1 VEFVATPARVTIHRA
16 ILAQLRRLTVYQ
28 NRVMPWLILLGTW
41 LAAGAAAPATAA
53 SGLGGVLNNSPFTQ
67 FTEADY
73 QQFFAAVGQAAEG
86 PVGGPAVNWA
96 NAASGARGSV
106 NVLRAF
112 QRPEGDCRDLR
123 GENTARGRS
132 RSYRVT
138 VCRAP
143 GSQWRLMASEPP
155 PSAAPPKPAAAAAP
169 VARSDGFPTT
179 LPASFSGMLPCA
191 DCPGLQY
198 HIEFHDDGSYRMRM
212 TYLER
217 GANGAGKDVDD
228 AGAWQLVLDGQR
240 VTLRSDQNTT
250 TTFAVRNPD
259 TLRLLDKN
267 GKEISSGLNYDLKR
281 ATPYTPIEPAH

>member
-1 VEFVATPARVTIHRA
+1 
-16 ILAQLRRLTVYQ
+16 VYQ
-28 NRVMPWLILLGTW
+28 NRATPWLILLGAW
-41 LAAGAAAPATAA
+41 FFAALATPAAEATGLAGP
-53 SGLGGVLNNSPFTQ
+53 LRNSPFTQ
-67 FTEADY
+67 FTDADY

-106 NVLRAF
+106 NVLRAY

-123 GENTARGRS
+123 GENTARGRTQP
-132 RSYRVT
+132 YRVT
-138 VCRAP
+138 VCKAP
-143 GSQWRLMASEPP
+143 AGKWRLMATSDPP
-155 PSAAPPKPAAAAAP
+155 PKAAPAKVAAVAP
-169 VARSDGFPTT
+169 PARSDGFPTT
-179 LPASFSGMLPCA
+179 LPASFSGVLPCA

-267 GKEISSGLNYDLKR
+267 GQEISSGLNYDLKR

>member
-1 VEFVATPARVTIHRA
+1 MYKNRVT
-16 ILAQLRRLTVYQ
+16 
-28 NRVMPWLILLGTW
+28 PWLILLGAC
-41 LAAGAAAPATAA
+41 LAAFGAAPVNAA
-53 SGLGGVLNNSPFTQ
+53 SGLTGVLKDSPFTQ

-73 QQFFAAVGQAAEG
+73 QQFFASVGQAANG

-106 NVLRAF
+106 YVLRAF
-112 QRPEGDCRDLR
+112 QRPEGDCRDLK

-132 RSYRVT
+132 EPYRVT
-138 VCRAP
+138 VCKAP
-143 GSQWRLMASEPP
+143 DGKWRLMASEPP
-155 PSAAPPKPAAAAAP
+155 AKTAPAKAAAVAPAARPA
-169 VARSDGFPTT
+169 GFPAI
-179 LPASFSGMLPCA
+179 LPASFSGVLPCA

-240 VTLRSDQNTT
+240 VTLRSDQNIT
-250 TTFAVRNPD
+250 TTFAIRNPD
-259 TLRLLDKN
+259 TLRLVDK
-267 GKEISSGLNYDLKR
+267 SGEEFKSKLNYDLKR
-281 ATPYTPIEPAH
+281 ATAYAPIEPAH

>member
-1 VEFVATPARVTIHRA
+1 
-16 ILAQLRRLTVYQ
+16 VYQ
-28 NRVMPWLILLGTW
+28 NRVTPWLILLGAW
-41 LAAGAAAPATAA
+41 LFAAVAAPAIAV
-53 SGLGGVLNNSPFTQ
+53 SGLASAFKDSPFTQ
-67 FTEADY
+67 FTDADY

-106 NVLRAF
+106 NVLRAY

-132 RSYRVT
+132 EPYRVT
-138 VCRAP
+138 VCKAP
-143 GSQWRLMASEPP
+143 GGKWRLMASEPP
-155 PSAAPPKPAAAAAP
+155 PKAAAAAP
-169 VARSDGFPTT
+169 VVRKAGFPTT
-179 LPASFSGMLPCA
+179 LPSSFSGVLPCA

-198 HIEFHDDGSYRMRM
+198 HIDFHDDGSYQLRM

-217 GANGAGKDVDD
+217 GANGAGKDVDE

-250 TTFAVRNPD
+250 TTFAVRDPD

-267 GKEISSGLNYDLKR
+267 GEEIASKLNYDLKR
-281 ATPYTPIEPAH
+281 AAQFAPIGPAH

>member
-1 VEFVATPARVTIHRA
+1 
-16 ILAQLRRLTVYQ
+16 VYQ
-28 NRVMPWLILLGTW
+28 NRVMPWLILLGAW
-41 LAAGAAAPATAA
+41 LAATVTVPAAAA
-53 SGLGGVLNNSPFTQ
+53 SGLAGALKDSPFTQ
-67 FTEADY
+67 FTDADY

-106 NVLRAF
+106 NILRAY

-123 GENTARGRS
+123 GENTARGLS
-132 RSYRVT
+132 EPYRVT

-143 GSQWRLMASEPP
+143 GGKWRLMASEPP
-155 PSAAPPKPAAAAAP
+155 AKAAPAKVAAAAP
-169 VARSDGFPTT
+169 VAAPAARTAGFPTT
-179 LPASFSGMLPCA
+179 LPASFSGVLPCA

-212 TYLER
+212 TYMER

-240 VTLRSDQNTT
+240 VTLRSEQNTT
-250 TTFAVRNPD
+250 TTFAIRNPD

-267 GKEISSGLNYDLKR
+267 GDEISSGLNYDLKR
-281 ATPYTPIEPAH
+281 ATQYTPIESAH